1 MDVKVDRHD
10 ELVTVALAGRVDTR
24 AAFELERTLLATA
37 HDGARFLVIDFGAVT
52 LFEGAAIRVL
62 IMLRRRLEV
71 AQGMLVLC
79 ALPPHVH
86 DVLEVAGLA
95 GQFTIVPTGADALA
109 CLPTAA
115 PEDSGRAALARRVVR
130 LLTIGE
136 SRADLLLAPT
146 TEHSPA
152 STTLSS
158 RVADLLSRALDRED
172 GSPRPT

>member
-1 MDVKVDRHD
+1 MDVKVDRQD

-24 AAFELERTLLATA
+24 AASELERTLLATA
-37 HDGARFLVIDFGAVT
+37 QDGARFLVIDFGAVT

-79 ALPPHVH
+79 ALPAHVH

-115 PEDSGRAALARRVVR
+115 PEDSGRAALAGRVVR

-136 SRADLLLAPT
+136 SRPDLPPVPGGERGT
-146 TEHSPA
+146 TSPA
-152 STTLSS
+152 LAD
-158 RVADLLSRALDRED
+158 RVAALLSAAIERHA
-172 GSPRPT
+172 SK